1 MIICDRLNGATM
13 SRLIEASPEIIIVLD
28 EGSDSQTKKIIKL
41 IKLGIDVRTPDFFIG
56 HMRADNGESIYHRSR
71 KEAAELAFAIA
82 DEAIAQSPLLTGIN
96 DYYQRDTV
104 KLHYAKRV
112 AFPIEELIM
121 RIYASQEIAGD
132 KEYDLWLET
141 PDFPTEIIREH
152 YQFVNIVFYGKSR
165 TRFPDVK
172 RLALEAGRFLR
183 DTILSIFRKFPPRVE
198 DRKHTVL
205 MVQEDEIG
213 MDSRLRSQSHW
224 LHCQSRTESPQVCIA
239 GVSPAPADKKGLAE
253 KGITILE
260 NRLPSPAGMTS
271 CQIEV
276 MEKVS
281 DYRDRVFWA
290 SVTESNNQRCHTY
303 KIVHALLA
311 ESRRMAAAAIH
322 SKSDVFLFSDPYIES
337 TDAFQLV
344 APALGVRTVS
354 YQYSNLGFVH
364 PVMLSTSDVMLI
376 FSERF
381 EKLYAEMSI
390 HPISFEHIGYPY
402 DDVPKRVAQFSRE
415 HRQQLESMGAEFI
428 ICYFDESVQENRW
441 GLISEEDYL
450 KELHMLFEL
459 ILNEPRIG
467 VILKSQFVRNSATK
481 KYHDDL
487 LLKQAFQTGRIM
499 EVESGTHRN
508 RIFPAEAA
516 LASDVTIGHKF
527 GATASLESAI
537 AGIRSV
543 LINPSGFISAHDELY
558 AECEIEFKSL
568 REALDAIMKYRS
580 GEKKYRKLGDW
591 SEIID
596 QFVSYCDGGGA
607 ERILSKVCSPVNQC

>member
-1 MIICDRLNGATM
+1 MPRLTDAN
-13 SRLIEASPEIIIVLD
+13 PESIIVLE
-28 EGSDSQTKKIIKL
+28 EGSDSRDRNAIKL
-41 IKLGIDVRTPDFFIG
+41 EKQGIDIRTPNFFVG
-56 HMRADNGESIYHRSR
+56 HMRADSGESIYHRSR
-71 KEAAELAFAIA
+71 KEAAELVFDIA
-82 DEAIAQSPLLTGIN
+82 DEAIAQSPLLTDIN

-121 RIYASQEIAGD
+121 RIYAAQEIAGD
-132 KEYDLWLET
+132 REYELWLEM
-141 PDFPTEIIREH
+141 PNFPTEIIREH
-152 YQFVNIVFYGKSR
+152 YQFVDIVFYGKSR
-165 TRFPDVK
+165 TRIPDVK

-183 DTILSIFRKFPPRVE
+183 DTILSVFRKFSPRVV

-205 MVQEDEIG
+205 MVQEGEIG

-224 LHCQSRTESPQVCIA
+224 LGCLSRTERPQICIA
-239 GVSPAPADKKGLAE
+239 GVNPVPLNKKYLEE

-260 NRLPSPAGMTS
+260 NRLPIPASMTPR
-271 CQIEV
+271 QIEV

-281 DYRDRVFWA
+281 DYCNRVFWA
-290 SVTESNNQRCHTY
+290 SVTETNNQLRHTY
-303 KIVHALLA
+303 KIVHNLLA

-322 SKSDVFLFSDPYIES
+322 SGCDVFLFSDPYMVS

-381 EKLYAEMSI
+381 EELYAEMSI

-402 DDVPKRVAQFSRE
+402 DDVPKRVAQYSRE

-441 GLISEEDYL
+441 GLISEEDHL
-450 KELHMLFEL
+450 EDLHMLFDL
-459 ILNEPRIG
+459 ILNDPQMGI
-467 VILKSQFVRNSATK
+467 ILKSQFVRNSATK

-487 LLKQAFQTGRIM
+487 LLKQAFQTGRIL
-499 EVESGTHRN
+499 ELESGTHRN

-516 LASDVTIGHKF
+516 LASDIAIGHKF
-527 GATASLESAI
+527 GATASLESAV
-537 AGIRSV
+537 AGIRSL
-543 LINPSGFISAHDELY
+543 LINRSGFISAHDELY

-591 SEIID
+591 AEIID
-596 QFVSYCDGGGA
+596 QFVSYCDGGCA

>member
-1 MIICDRLNGATM
+1 
-13 SRLIEASPEIIIVLD
+13 
-28 EGSDSQTKKIIKL
+28 
-41 IKLGIDVRTPDFFIG
+41 
-56 HMRADNGESIYHRSR
+56 
-71 KEAAELAFAIA
+71 
-82 DEAIAQSPLLTGIN
+82 
-96 DYYQRDTV
+96 
-104 KLHYAKRV
+104 
-112 AFPIEELIM
+112 
-121 RIYASQEIAGD
+121 
-132 KEYDLWLET
+132 
-141 PDFPTEIIREH
+141 
-152 YQFVNIVFYGKSR
+152 
-165 TRFPDVK
+165 
-172 RLALEAGRFLR
+172 
-183 DTILSIFRKFPPRVE
+183 
-198 DRKHTVL
+198 

-260 NRLPSPAGMTS
+260 NRLPPPAGMTPG
-271 CQIEV
+271 QTEV
-276 MEKVS
+276 MGKVS
-281 DYRDRVFWA
+281 DYRDRVFWP
-290 SVTESNNQRCHTY
+290 SVTETNNQLRHTY
-303 KIVHALLA
+303 KIVHNLLA
-311 ESRRMAAAAIH
+311 ESRRMATAAIH
-322 SKSDVFLFSDPYIES
+322 SGCDVFLFSDPYMGS

-354 YQYSNLGFVH
+354 CQYSNLGFIH
-364 PVMLSTSDVMLI
+364 PFMLSTSDVGLV

-381 EKLYAEMSI
+381 EALYKQARI
-390 HPISFEHIGYPY
+390 RPASFKPIGYPY
-402 DDVPKRVAQFSRE
+402 DGVPGRVAKYSEQ
-415 HRQQLESMGAEFI
+415 HRKQLESMGADFI

-508 RIFPAEAA
+508 RIFPAETA

-527 GATASLESAI
+527 GATASLESAV
-537 AGIRSV
+537 AGIRSL
-543 LINPSGFISAHDELY
+543 LINRAGFISAHDELY

-580 GEKKYRKLGDW
+580 DKIKYHKLGDW
-591 SEIID
+591 AEIID

-607 ERILSKVCSPVNQC
+607 ERILSNVRSPVNPC

>member
-1 MIICDRLNGATM
+1 MIICDRLTGTSM
-13 SRLIEASPEIIIVLD
+13 PRLTDANPESIIVLE
-28 EGSDSQTKKIIKL
+28 EGSDSRDRNAIKL
-41 IKLGIDVRTPDFFIG
+41 EKQGIDIRIPNFFVG
-56 HMRADNGESIYHRSR
+56 HMRADSGESIYHRSR
-71 KEAAELAFAIA
+71 KEAAELVFAVA
-82 DEAIAQSPLLTGIN
+82 DEAIAQSPLLTDIN

-121 RIYASQEIAGD
+121 RIYAAQEIAGD
-132 KEYDLWLET
+132 REYDLWLEM
-141 PDFPTEIIREH
+141 PNFPTEIIREH
-152 YQFVNIVFYGKSR
+152 YQFVDIVFYGKSR
-165 TRFPDVK
+165 TRIPDVK
-172 RLALEAGRFLR
+172 RLALEAGRFFR
-183 DTILSIFRKFPPRVE
+183 DTILSVFRKFPPRVV

-205 MVQEDEIG
+205 MVQEGEIG

-224 LHCQSRTESPQVCIA
+224 LGCLSRTERPQICIA
-239 GVSPAPADKKGLAE
+239 GVNPVPLNKKYLEE

-260 NRLPSPAGMTS
+260 NRLPTPASMTPR
-271 CQIEV
+271 QIDV

-281 DYRDRVFWA
+281 DYCNRVFWA
-290 SVTESNNQRCHTY
+290 SVTETNNQLRHTY
-303 KIVHALLA
+303 KIVHTLLA
-311 ESRRMAAAAIH
+311 ESRRMAAVAIH
-322 SKSDVFLFSDPYIES
+322 SGCDVFLFSDPYMVS

-381 EKLYAEMSI
+381 EELYAEMSI

-402 DDVPKRVAQFSRE
+402 DDVPKRVAQYSRE

-441 GLISEEDYL
+441 GLISEEDHL
-450 KELHMLFEL
+450 EDLHMLFDL
-459 ILNEPRIG
+459 ILNDPQMGI
-467 VILKSQFVRNSATK
+467 ILKSQFVRNSATK

-487 LLKQAFQTGRIM
+487 LLKQAFQTGRIL
-499 EVESGTHRN
+499 ELESGTHRN

-516 LASDVTIGHKF
+516 LASDIAIGHKF
-527 GATASLESAI
+527 GATASLESAV
-537 AGIRSV
+537 AGIRSL
-543 LINPSGFISAHDELY
+543 LINRSGFISAHDELY

-580 GEKKYRKLGDW
+580 GEKKYHKLGDW
-591 SEIID
+591 AEIID